1 MMLQPLNIQIL
12 NTKVWLIFPLQM
24 GDFQFLDVNFPGCM
38 FDVFDVFVKGKIGI
52 FHGHELKYR
61 RGGWILIYWILLVSL
76 IGAVGCLACFSRCD

>member
-1 MMLQPLNIQIL
+1 MLQPLNIQML

-24 GDFQFLDVNFPGCM
+24 GDFQVPAVNFPRCM
-38 FDVFDVFVKGKIGI
+38 FDVFVKGQIGI
-52 FHGHELKYR
+52 FHCHELKYR